1 MNKRPL
7 RFQTIGATALISAG
21 ALCLGSAPAAAAAA
35 TGAKALA
42 VGMSIWGG
50 AGVMIIG
57 ALAVL
62 TIAER
67 IATILRRAASS
78 RQMTARLR
86 RPAFTS

>member
-7 RFQTIGATALISAG
+7 RFQTIGSTALLGAG
-21 ALCLGSAPAAAAAA
+21 ALCLDAAPAAAASA
-35 TGAKALA
+35 GAKALT

-50 AGVMIIG
+50 AGVVIIG

-78 RQMTARLR
+78 RRMAARVR
-86 RPAFTS
+86 SPVFTS

>member
-1 MNKRPL
+1 MNNRPL
-7 RFQTIGATALISAG
+7 RFQTIGSTALISAG
-21 ALCLGSAPAAAAAA
+21 VLCLGSAPAAAAAT
-35 TGAKALA
+35 TGAKALTVA
-42 VGMSIWGG
+42 MSIWGG

-57 ALAVL
+57 ALVVL

-78 RQMTARLR
+78 RRMTARLR